1 MSTSEQPLG
10 QEVSDFQSQGNA
22 DQTETQERLKTVVK
36 KLLQNKMD
44 KMEVLRMADLMSLNM
59 STEESFSKQKYAL
72 QKAVLE
78 QIVKK
83 EPSDYFKQL
92 LAETNEA
99 LQVKK
104 TSQYICCLV
113 GCLYTSG
120 SHRSYLLHLKRIHF
134 THKQLHCNFKK
145 QCRRQ
150 FSSVNLLLEHVKEAH
165 STIKPVQVSE
175 RVVLIENQPCR
186 CDLLACRGKEF
197 SGIDKLMTHL
207 IHFHVNEERQCIF
220 ENCGTKFSKG
230 VITTAQHHFSIK
242 PQKCQQVG
250 AEN

>member
-1 MSTSEQPLG
+1 MSTSEQPFA

-44 KMEVLRMADLMSLNM
+44 KMEVLRMADLMSLNV

-72 QKAVLE
+72 RKAVLE

-104 TSQYICCLV
+104 TSQYIC
-113 GCLYTSG
+113 
-120 SHRSYLLHLKRIHF
+120 
-134 THKQLHCNFKK
+134 
-145 QCRRQ
+145 
-150 FSSVNLLLEHVKEAH
+150 
-165 STIKPVQVSE
+165 
-175 RVVLIENQPCR
+175 
-186 CDLLACRGKEF
+186 
-197 SGIDKLMTHL
+197 
-207 IHFHVNEERQCIF
+207 
-220 ENCGTKFSKG
+220 
-230 VITTAQHHFSIK
+230 
-242 PQKCQQVG
+242 
-250 AEN
+250 